1 MGTTVTT
8 KQEAFQSLGTVAAG
22 ITTPAATARDAST
35 VEALAGLFIEVMPA
49 QNAIILR
56 ASGATDNSVNI
67 YDILV
72 MAGESD
78 HYNRMVTLSF
88 TTGTQ
93 TSPITGE
100 EFADLITPSNLKWH
114 RTPNNASASDD
125 YIGEYSVDVFGIK
138 KIAIIPTTIV
148 TSSTVWYRGV

>member
-1 MGTTVTT
+1 MGTPLTT
-8 KQEAFQSLGTVAAG
+8 IQEAFQLIGSVTAA
-22 ITTPAATARDAST
+22 ITTPAATARDAAS
-35 VEALAGLFIEVMPA
+35 VEALTGLFIDVMPA
-49 QNAIILR
+49 QNAIIFR

-72 MAGESD
+72 MAGETD
-78 HYNRMVTLSF
+78 HYNRIVTLSF

-93 TSPITGE
+93 TSPVSGE

-114 RTPNNASASDD
+114 RPPNNVSASDD
-125 YIGEYSVDVFGIK
+125 YIGEYSLDVLGIK

-148 TSSTVWYRGV
+148 TGSSFWYRGV